1 MAPISVDSRILYNA
15 AVLYEGAYHNADNVI
30 KTLAA
35 ALDNDWGC
43 AGSDSAGRTWADS
56 YDPAAFKA
64 IASGIDIVNA
74 FGKLH
79 DLLAFTAVNHANT
92 EKLNK
97 HPPETPDPA
106 PAVLAATTAPLFK
119 GAFGGDSD
127 PPFGWS
133 MISSWLQGHTWPN
146 GDPDKLRRLGTAWR
160 TAAKGL
166 RDASAGTSQAWTN
179 LEENAS
185 EELPQAIDQ
194 MDAVWMGAEAVATQY
209 EKLGGA
215 CEDWAQQIEDAH
227 QKILAILAGAIGV
240 GLLAGVAVGFFTAGT
255 GAVATTT
262 ATGSAA
268 GAAVVTVLV
277 AFDAAAAVAAGVTV
291 AAGAAAIGVATDLQ
305 PLLEANPTQF
315 DTSTSAGGGTN
326 PSSYSR
332 PPEVP
337 SDWVPRT
344 ADNGK
349 GVVWQKPGSTGN
361 ADTIRVMQPN
371 SRYPNGYV
379 RFYNSHG
386 QPVDLAGKP
395 GPKTTTHISINPDGT
410 FPKPQG
416 W

>member
-1 MAPISVDSRILYNA
+1 MAPISVDPRILYGA
-15 AVLYEGAYHNADNVI
+15 ATLYEGGYNSAENVV

-35 ALDNDWGC
+35 AIDKDWGC

-64 IASGIDIVNA
+64 VAAGTDIVNA

-79 DLLAFTAVNHANT
+79 DLLAFTAVNHSNT

-97 HPPETPDPA
+97 NPPDTPDPA
-106 PAVLAATTAPLFK
+106 PAILAAITAPTFK
-119 GAFGGDSD
+119 GAFGGESD

-166 RDASAGTSQAWTN
+166 RDASGGTSQAWTN

-194 MDAVWMGAEAVATQY
+194 MDAVWMGVGEVATQY

-227 QKILAILAGAIGV
+227 HEILAILAGAIGA
-240 GLLAGVAVGFFTAGT
+240 GLIAGVVVGFFTAGT

-262 ATGSAA
+262 AAGSAA

-277 AFDAAAAVAAGVTV
+277 AFDTAAAVAAGVTV
-291 AAGAAAIGVATDLQ
+291 AAGAAAIGVATELQ
-305 PLLEANPTQF
+305 PL
-315 DTSTSAGGGTN
+315 
-326 PSSYSR
+326 
-332 PPEVP
+332 
-337 SDWVPRT
+337 
-344 ADNGK
+344 
-349 GVVWQKPGSTGN
+349 
-361 ADTIRVMQPN
+361 QPN
-371 SRYPNGYV
+371 PVQYQHGY
-379 RFYNSHG
+379 
-386 QPVDLAGKP
+386 
-395 GPKTTTHISINPDGT
+395 
-410 FPKPQG
+410 